1 MAVAAESRE
10 RDGAVAVA
18 RRDLVVTGMTC
29 ASCVASVED
38 ALRGVPG
45 VRSADVNLAT
55 ERARVEVDPARA
67 DVTALVRA
75 VERAGYGALAVSEDE
90 RERAATEQQERAVR
104 RAYVRA
110 LGRRLA
116 IAAALAVPT
125 MALSMADLAFPALME
140 AAWRPYVLFALASP
154 VQLWAA
160 LPFYRGA
167 LSAARHR
174 RADMNT
180 LVVLGTTTA
189 YLVSVAA
196 TFFSGLFDSL
206 GLEPRQYLYY
216 DTATAIV
223 ALILVGRYL
232 EARARAHT
240 SDAVRSL
247 AALGAKSA
255 RVRRRGG
262 AEEDVPIE
270 KLVVGDVV
278 VVRPGETVAT
288 DGLIVA
294 GSSGVDESMVTGES
308 LPVEK
313 RAGDDVTGG
322 TLNRSGTF
330 RFRVTRVGADTL
342 LAQIVRMVEEA
353 QGSKA
358 PIQRLVDR
366 VAAVF
371 VPVVLVVAFA
381 SALAWLAFGP
391 HPSFGYALT
400 AFVAVLIIACPC
412 ALGLATPTAIIVG
425 TGRGAS
431 RGILV
436 KSADALEAAKA
447 IDVVAFDK
455 TGTLTVGRPRVTDYL
470 SCAGIGEDEV
480 LRLLAGAELRSEHPL
495 AAAVVEAA
503 RERGLSVAEPESFE
517 ALPGEGVHARVDG
530 RDVWIGTPDLARARG
545 FAELGDGMVSHHQ
558 AAGKTVL
565 VGTIDGEPGAVLA
578 VADVVKASAKEA
590 LAEVKRMGLRTL
602 LVSGDARRTAQAI
615 ARELGIDD
623 VRAEVRPGAK
633 ADLVA
638 QLQREGHRVAM
649 VGDGVNDAPAL
660 ARADL
665 GIAIG
670 SGTDVAIATADI
682 VLVGGDPRGVP
693 RALRLA
699 RRTLATI
706 RENLFWAFAYN
717 VALIPVAAGVLYPFR
732 GARRRRPARRVWR
745 RHARVHAARHVIRD
759 RGGTRHRRHV
769 AEPGRRAVLGRV
781 RVARVP
787 RHARPGSARRRASGG
802 RRRLVHRAALGRARL
817 ARSEDGTDEGGQA
830 RSWLGA
836 ARCHRRT
843 GWRAVDHRRRPE
855 RDRARRP
862 EDERG
867 EALSAPADVRR
878 GEPQHRGVRPR
889 RDPLVHRPGGLVR
902 TARPANRRAADVRRP
917 ARCGTVRHHL
927 VSRRQRVL
935 RVACRELRRTDRSRE
950 RRRDGA
956 PAADA
961 EPGRAPRVVRFAE
974 PGLGRRVERRPA
986 RAVRP
991 RERVEGVEAPGS
1003 APDGLRGVRR

>member
-1 MAVAAESRE
+1 VAVAAESRE

-167 LSAARHR
+167 VSAARHR

-431 RGILV
+431 LGILV

-530 RDVWIGTPDLARARG
+530 RDVWIGTPDLARAHG

-717 VALIPVAAGVLYPFR
+717 VALIPVAAGVLYPF
-732 GARRRRPARRVWR
+732 
-745 RHARVHAARHVIRD
+745 
-759 RGGTRHRRHV
+759 
-769 AEPGRRAVLGRV
+769 
-781 RVARVP
+781 
-787 RHARPGSARRRASGG
+787 
-802 RRRLVHRAALGRARL
+802 
-817 ARSEDGTDEGGQA
+817 
-830 RSWLGA
+830 
-836 ARCHRRT
+836 T
-843 GWRAVDHRRRPE
+843 GWL
-855 RDRARRP
+855 
-862 EDERG
+862 
-867 EALSAPADVRR
+867 LSPV
-878 GEPQHRGVRPR
+878 
-889 RDPLVHRPGGLVR
+889 L
-902 TARPANRRAADVRRP
+902 AAGAMAISSV
-917 ARCGTVRHHL
+917 TV
-927 VSRRQRVL
+927 VTNSL
-935 RVACRELRRTDRSRE
+935 RLR
-950 RRRDGA
+950 
-956 PAADA
+956 
-961 EPGRAPRVVRFAE
+961 
-974 PGLGRRVERRPA
+974 
-986 RAVRP
+986 
-991 RERVEGVEAPGS
+991 S
-1003 APDGLRGVRR
+1003 AHIG

>member
-1 MAVAAESRE
+1 
-10 RDGAVAVA
+10 
-18 RRDLVVTGMTC
+18 MTC

-90 RERAATEQQERAVR
+90 RERAATEQQERAAR

-270 KLVVGDVV
+270 TLVVGDVV

-294 GSSGVDESMVTGES
+294 GASAVDESMVTGES

-322 TLNRSGTF
+322 TLNRSGAF

-530 RDVWIGTPDLARARG
+530 RDVWIGTPDLARAHG

-717 VALIPVAAGVLYPFR
+717 VALIPVAAGVLYPF
-732 GARRRRPARRVWR
+732 
-745 RHARVHAARHVIRD
+745 
-759 RGGTRHRRHV
+759 
-769 AEPGRRAVLGRV
+769 
-781 RVARVP
+781 
-787 RHARPGSARRRASGG
+787 
-802 RRRLVHRAALGRARL
+802 
-817 ARSEDGTDEGGQA
+817 
-830 RSWLGA
+830 
-836 ARCHRRT
+836 T
-843 GWRAVDHRRRPE
+843 GWL
-855 RDRARRP
+855 
-862 EDERG
+862 
-867 EALSAPADVRR
+867 LSPV
-878 GEPQHRGVRPR
+878 
-889 RDPLVHRPGGLVR
+889 L
-902 TARPANRRAADVRRP
+902 AAGAMAISSV
-917 ARCGTVRHHL
+917 TV
-927 VSRRQRVL
+927 VTNSL
-935 RVACRELRRTDRSRE
+935 RLR
-950 RRRDGA
+950 
-956 PAADA
+956 
-961 EPGRAPRVVRFAE
+961 
-974 PGLGRRVERRPA
+974 
-986 RAVRP
+986 
-991 RERVEGVEAPGS
+991 S
-1003 APDGLRGVRR
+1003 AHIG

>member
-116 IAAALAVPT
+116 IAAGLAVPT

-294 GSSGVDESMVTGES
+294 GSSAVDESMVTGES

-322 TLNRSGTF
+322 TLNRSGAF

-503 RERGLSVAEPESFE
+503 RERGLSVAEPASFE

-545 FAELGDGMVSHHQ
+545 FAELGDGIVSHHQ

-717 VALIPVAAGVLYPFR
+717 VALIPVAAGVLYPF
-732 GARRRRPARRVWR
+732 
-745 RHARVHAARHVIRD
+745 
-759 RGGTRHRRHV
+759 
-769 AEPGRRAVLGRV
+769 
-781 RVARVP
+781 
-787 RHARPGSARRRASGG
+787 
-802 RRRLVHRAALGRARL
+802 
-817 ARSEDGTDEGGQA
+817 
-830 RSWLGA
+830 
-836 ARCHRRT
+836 T
-843 GWRAVDHRRRPE
+843 GWL
-855 RDRARRP
+855 
-862 EDERG
+862 
-867 EALSAPADVRR
+867 LSPV
-878 GEPQHRGVRPR
+878 
-889 RDPLVHRPGGLVR
+889 L
-902 TARPANRRAADVRRP
+902 AAGAMAISSV
-917 ARCGTVRHHL
+917 TV
-927 VSRRQRVL
+927 VTNSL
-935 RVACRELRRTDRSRE
+935 RLR
-950 RRRDGA
+950 
-956 PAADA
+956 
-961 EPGRAPRVVRFAE
+961 
-974 PGLGRRVERRPA
+974 
-986 RAVRP
+986 
-991 RERVEGVEAPGS
+991 S
-1003 APDGLRGVRR
+1003 AHIG

>member
-1 MAVAAESRE
+1 VAVAAESRE

-322 TLNRSGTF
+322 TLNRSGAF

-717 VALIPVAAGVLYPFR
+717 VALIPVAAGVLYPF
-732 GARRRRPARRVWR
+732 
-745 RHARVHAARHVIRD
+745 
-759 RGGTRHRRHV
+759 
-769 AEPGRRAVLGRV
+769 
-781 RVARVP
+781 
-787 RHARPGSARRRASGG
+787 
-802 RRRLVHRAALGRARL
+802 
-817 ARSEDGTDEGGQA
+817 
-830 RSWLGA
+830 
-836 ARCHRRT
+836 T
-843 GWRAVDHRRRPE
+843 GWL
-855 RDRARRP
+855 
-862 EDERG
+862 
-867 EALSAPADVRR
+867 LSPV
-878 GEPQHRGVRPR
+878 
-889 RDPLVHRPGGLVR
+889 L
-902 TARPANRRAADVRRP
+902 AAGAMAISSV
-917 ARCGTVRHHL
+917 TV
-927 VSRRQRVL
+927 VTNSL
-935 RVACRELRRTDRSRE
+935 RLR
-950 RRRDGA
+950 
-956 PAADA
+956 
-961 EPGRAPRVVRFAE
+961 
-974 PGLGRRVERRPA
+974 
-986 RAVRP
+986 
-991 RERVEGVEAPGS
+991 S
-1003 APDGLRGVRR
+1003 AHIG

>member
-1 MAVAAESRE
+1 
-10 RDGAVAVA
+10 
-18 RRDLVVTGMTC
+18 
-29 ASCVASVED
+29 
-38 ALRGVPG
+38 
-45 VRSADVNLAT
+45 
-55 ERARVEVDPARA
+55 
-67 DVTALVRA
+67 
-75 VERAGYGALAVSEDE
+75 
-90 RERAATEQQERAVR
+90 
-104 RAYVRA
+104 
-110 LGRRLA
+110 
-116 IAAALAVPT
+116 
-125 MALSMADLAFPALME
+125 ME

-270 KLVVGDVV
+270 TLVVGDVV

-294 GSSGVDESMVTGES
+294 GSSAVDESMVTGES

-322 TLNRSGTF
+322 TLNRSGAF

-371 VPVVLVVAFA
+371 VPVVLVVALA

-530 RDVWIGTPDLARARG
+530 RDVWIGTPDLARAHG

-717 VALIPVAAGVLYPFR
+717 VALIPVAAGVLYPF
-732 GARRRRPARRVWR
+732 
-745 RHARVHAARHVIRD
+745 
-759 RGGTRHRRHV
+759 
-769 AEPGRRAVLGRV
+769 
-781 RVARVP
+781 
-787 RHARPGSARRRASGG
+787 
-802 RRRLVHRAALGRARL
+802 
-817 ARSEDGTDEGGQA
+817 
-830 RSWLGA
+830 
-836 ARCHRRT
+836 T
-843 GWRAVDHRRRPE
+843 GWL
-855 RDRARRP
+855 
-862 EDERG
+862 
-867 EALSAPADVRR
+867 LSPV
-878 GEPQHRGVRPR
+878 
-889 RDPLVHRPGGLVR
+889 L
-902 TARPANRRAADVRRP
+902 AAGAMAISSV
-917 ARCGTVRHHL
+917 TV
-927 VSRRQRVL
+927 VTNSL
-935 RVACRELRRTDRSRE
+935 RLR
-950 RRRDGA
+950 
-956 PAADA
+956 
-961 EPGRAPRVVRFAE
+961 
-974 PGLGRRVERRPA
+974 
-986 RAVRP
+986 
-991 RERVEGVEAPGS
+991 S
-1003 APDGLRGVRR
+1003 AHIG